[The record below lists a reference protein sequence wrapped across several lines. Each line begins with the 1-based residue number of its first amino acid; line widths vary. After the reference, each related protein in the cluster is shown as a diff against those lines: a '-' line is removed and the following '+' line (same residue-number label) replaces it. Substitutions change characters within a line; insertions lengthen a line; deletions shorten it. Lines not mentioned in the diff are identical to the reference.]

1 MKSNKELKEKL
12 DKDFTN
18 KIQLSQFIKMLEH
31 WKEDCETRRGKKLSV
46 DMWALNMMT
55 DKLQEIHNNMIL
67 LDEEDIMRKVSV
79 KNGKVVW

>member
-67 LDEEDIMRKVSV
+67 LDEEDIMRKVNV
-79 KNGKVVW
+79 KNGKAVW

>member
-18 KIQLSQFIKMLEH
+18 KIQLSQFIQMLEH

-46 DMWALNMMT
+46 DMWGLNMMT
-55 DKLQEIHNNMIL
+55 NKLQEIYNNMIL
-67 LDEEDIMRKVSV
+67 LDEEDIIRED
-79 KNGKVVW
+79 

>member
-18 KIQLSQFIKMLEH
+18 KIQLSQFIQMLEH

-46 DMWALNMMT
+46 DMWGLNMMT
-55 DKLQEIHNNMIL
+55 NKLQEIYNNMIL
-67 LDEEDIMRKVSV
+67 LDEEDIMRED
-79 KNGKVVW
+79 